1 MISCPICAPGW
12 AGRALIEMEASYV
25 VGGSGP
31 SVLPGYTVVVAKR
44 HVREPFAL
52 AADELTIWWAECMLV
67 ARAIREVFRPVKLN
81 YEIHGNTIEHL
92 HLHMYPRFA
101 GDDFEG
107 RPIDPRA
114 PKRHVTTPEQVDA
127 LTSAVV
133 RLRGSV

>member
-12 AGRALIEMEASYV
+12 AGRALIEMETSYV
-25 VGGSGP
+25 AGGGGP

-52 AADELTIWWAECMLV
+52 AADELTTWWAECML
-67 ARAIREVFRPVKLN
+67 
-81 YEIHGNTIEHL
+81 
-92 HLHMYPRFA
+92 
-101 GDDFEG
+101 
-107 RPIDPRA
+107 
-114 PKRHVTTPEQVDA
+114 VTTPEQVDA